1 VVARPFIALNGAS
14 AMENFLQATGISP
27 AKLQDAAVVGLFYL
41 AGLVSLYFGYRG
53 GGRTWVRRHGLVW
66 RLGRKRRLI
75 SGFYPEMLIFTACTI
90 LLLVVDCAAPNVT
103 LIGTVGGNPGVSLG
117 AVGFVALIVIAYS
130 IYAVRSAND
139 DPAERAGDRKR
150 LARAYT
156 AYTPYSIILFCG
168 GALVL
173 VMLARQF
180 AVDQISF
187 DAEAGRVRAL
197 FIQAQALH
205 ATHLRAIGGG
215 DLIGA
220 EQFYAQALSTI
231 ETAQGRLSLATTLL
245 QDQMNPVFI
254 FATAVFAVNILIR
267 FTPAKNAFLD
277 GARSMTLVSTALAI
291 GLCFLFGLYTYFHSY
306 AGLLADSITRMHQ
319 IAPDSRLGAWE
330 MTQRYNEVFVSLNE
344 RKNLFGLI
352 KAIGGEGSGMA
363 TFVFGVQFA
372 LERLS
377 DRDEKRA
384 GRSEIL
390 PYKEWRD
397 ARIAPR

>member
-1 VVARPFIALNGAS
+1 
-14 AMENFLQATGISP
+14 MEDFLQATGISP
-27 AKLQDAAVVGLFYL
+27 AKLHDAAATGVFYL
-41 AGLVSLYFGYRG
+41 IGLLSLYLGYRG

-66 RLGRKRRLI
+66 RSGRKRRLI
-75 SGFYPEMLIFTACTI
+75 SGFFPEMLIFTACAV
-90 LLLVVDCAAPNVT
+90 LLLVVDLAAPNVT
-103 LIGTVGGNPGVSLG
+103 LLSTVAASPGLSLG
-117 AVGFVALIVIAYS
+117 AVAFVAIVVIVYS
-130 IYAVRSAND
+130 FYAVRSARD

-156 AYTPYSIILFCG
+156 AYAPYSIILFCG

-173 VMLARQF
+173 IMLARQF
-180 AVDQISF
+180 AVDQIGF

-197 FIQAQALH
+197 FSQAQGLH
-205 ATHLRAIGGG
+205 AAHLRALTGG
-215 DLIGA
+215 DVSGA
-220 EQFYAQALSTI
+220 EQIYAQALSTI

-306 AGLLADSITRMHQ
+306 AGLLTDAITRMHQ

-330 MTQRYNEVFVSLNE
+330 MTQRYNEVFVALNE

-377 DRDEKRA
+377 DREEKRA
-384 GRSEIL
+384 GRAEIL
-390 PYKEWRD
+390 PYKEWRTVRD
-397 ARIAPR
+397 VRR

>member
-1 VVARPFIALNGAS
+1 
-14 AMENFLQATGISP
+14 MEDFLQATGISP
-27 AKLQDAAVVGLFYL
+27 AKLQDVAFTGAFYL
-41 AGLVSLYFGYRG
+41 IGLLSLYLGYRG

-66 RLGRKRRLI
+66 RSGPKRRVI
-75 SGFYPEMLIFTACTI
+75 SGFYPEMLIFTACAA
-90 LLLVVDCAAPNVT
+90 LLLVVDLAAPNVT
-103 LIGTVGGNPGVSLG
+103 LVSTIAGSPLLSLG
-117 AVGFVALIVIAYS
+117 AVGFVSLIVISYS
-130 IYAVRSAND
+130 VYAVRSAKD
-139 DPAERAGDRKR
+139 DPAERAGDHKR

-173 VMLARQF
+173 IMLARQF
-180 AVDQISF
+180 AVDQIGF
-187 DAEAGRVRAL
+187 DAEAGRVRDL
-197 FIQAQALH
+197 FSQAQGLH
-205 ATHLRAIGGG
+205 AGHLRALTSG
-215 DLIGA
+215 DLQGA
-220 EQFYAQALSTI
+220 EQIYAQALSTI
-231 ETAQGRLSLATTLL
+231 EIAQGRLSLATTLL

-306 AGLLADSITRMHQ
+306 AGLLADAISRMHL

-384 GRSEIL
+384 GRTEIL
-390 PYKEWRD
+390 PYKEWRV
-397 ARIAPR
+397 ARAVRR

>member
-1 VVARPFIALNGAS
+1 
-14 AMENFLQATGISP
+14 
-27 AKLQDAAVVGLFYL
+27 
-41 AGLVSLYFGYRG
+41 
-53 GGRTWVRRHGLVW
+53 
-66 RLGRKRRLI
+66 
-75 SGFYPEMLIFTACTI
+75 
-90 LLLVVDCAAPNVT
+90 VT

-267 FTPAKNAFLD
+267 FTPAKNAFLN